1 MPRYTVTVEV
11 HPDVRH
17 EYPTAES
24 MNWRGAAPNEDA
36 AMDIAE
42 KAYRDRYPDA
52 GKLHMHVVRRRRLY
66 GP

>member
-24 MNWRGAAPNEDA
+24 MNWRRKAPNEDA
-36 AMDIAE
+36 AIDIAE
-42 KAYRDRYPDA
+42 KAYRDRYPDTA
-52 GKLHMHVVRRRRLY
+52 KLHMHGVRRRPRY
-66 GP
+66 RR